1 MIKVQ
6 DLKNLAIA
14 FSGPSNSGK
23 TTLIVKL
30 AEKLKEKYKLAIVK
44 HDPGDKAVFDKEGKD
59 SWKFSQT
66 GADVVIASPTRTT
79 LFSRKHKK
87 LNEIIDMLDEFD
99 FLFVEGLKTL
109 SLPRISVFR
118 NSLDESYFEY
128 SNALAV
134 DNSVKLDDYDIPTR
148 IDILDLND
156 TDSILEWI
164 FKNAKRV
171 K

>member
-1 MIKVQ
+1 M
-6 DLKNLAIA
+6 A

-23 TTLIVKL
+23 TTLIVKIANRL
-30 AEKLKEKYKLAIVK
+30 RDKYKLAIIK
-44 HDPGDKAVFDKEGKD
+44 HDPGDKATFDKEGKD
-59 SWKFSQT
+59 SWKFTQT

-79 LFSRKHKK
+79 LFSQKPKK
-87 LNEIIDMLDEFD
+87 LHEIIEMLDEFD
-99 FLFVEGLKTL
+99 FLLVEGLKTL

-134 DNSVKLDDYDIPTR
+134 DDSVDLKKYDIPKN
-148 IDILDLND
+148 IEILDLND
-156 TDSILEWI
+156 IDSILEWI

>member
-1 MIKVQ
+1 M
-6 DLKNLAIA
+6 KNLAVA

-23 TTLIVKL
+23 TTLIVKI
-30 AEKLKEKYKLAIVK
+30 ANRLKDKYELAIIK
-44 HDPGDKAVFDKEGKD
+44 HDPGDKATFDKEGKD
-59 SWKFSQT
+59 SWKFTQT

-79 LFSRKHKK
+79 LFSQKHKK
-87 LNEIIDMLDEFD
+87 LHEIIDMLDEFD
-99 FLFVEGLKTL
+99 FLLVEGLKTL

-128 SNALAV
+128 SNALAIDHSV
-134 DNSVKLDDYDIPTR
+134 DLTRYNIPKDIE
-148 IDILDLND
+148 ILDLND
-156 TDSILEWI
+156 IDSILKWI

>member
-164 FKNAKRV
+164 FKNAKRI

>member
-79 LFSRKHKK
+79 LFSKKHKK
-87 LNEIIDMLDEFD
+87 LHEIIDMLDEFD

-118 NSLDESYFEY
+118 NSMDESYFEY

-134 DNSVKLDDYDIPTR
+134 DNSVKLDDYDIPAR